1 MPAIHAGTTVFSE
14 LGAICVASFEDT
26 EPEAPGLAIF
36 IPVDKREIM
45 NHLVAIGLMKKRPL
59 RGWRRGLK
67 AREKLALTSV

>member
-36 IPVDKREIM
+36 IPVDERKLITRFG
-45 NHLVAIGLMKKRPL
+45 AIGLMKKRPL
-59 RGWRRGLK
+59 RGWGG
-67 AREKLALTSV
+67 V

>member
-36 IPVDKREIM
+36 IPVDERKLITRF
-45 NHLVAIGLMKKRPL
+45 VAIGLMKKRPL
-59 RGWRRGLK
+59 RGWGG
-67 AREKLALTSV
+67 V